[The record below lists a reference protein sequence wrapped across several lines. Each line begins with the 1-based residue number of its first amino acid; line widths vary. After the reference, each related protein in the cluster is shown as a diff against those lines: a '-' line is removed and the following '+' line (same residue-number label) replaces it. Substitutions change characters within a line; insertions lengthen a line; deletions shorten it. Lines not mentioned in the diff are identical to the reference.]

1 MLWGQLLLSGLVG
14 AALGSVIASKY
25 QFILETRRVKMDVL
39 RRLLGNRNI
48 FVDGDPHDPTQRVL
62 FTQALNE
69 VLAVF
74 GDSQQVRNAL
84 KAFKERTPETANTR
98 MLELFKT
105 LCGDLK
111 IETKPLN
118 DDFFMQ
124 PFILIENKKQQA

>member
-84 KAFKERTPETANTR
+84 KAFKRSEEHTSERQSHSFISYAVCS
-98 MLELFKT
+98 LKKK
-105 LCGDLK
+105 K
-111 IETKPLN
+111 IES
-118 DDFFMQ
+118 
-124 PFILIENKKQQA
+124 